1 MQWPLLF
8 LGDVVLSWLDAA
20 TALTKIWRPRS
31 VRRKIAAMNAA
42 ATSRET
48 GTTKSWVRVLGVDP
62 AAAGPTGYGIVES
75 DGRGQCR
82 MLHYGA
88 LKVAARKQK
97 EGDGAAL
104 QEVHALLCGLIQE
117 FAPDAMAVE
126 SIFSALNVRTAL
138 RLAEVRGVVL
148 LAAAQHGVEVHS
160 YAPREVKATIAGH
173 GHADKR
179 QMQIMVRAILAMS
192 STPEPPDAAD
202 ALAVALCHLQMEQA
216 RRRFGLPADED
227 LAKRRTFAAAGNLGN
242 AAGAVRINRA
252 TRTGP
257 PRILT
262 A

>member
-1 MQWPLLF
+1 M
-8 LGDVVLSWLDAA
+8 
-20 TALTKIWRPRS
+20 
-31 VRRKIAAMNAA
+31 
-42 ATSRET
+42 
-48 GTTKSWVRVLGVDP
+48 RVLGVDP

-75 DGRGQCR
+75 NGRQCR

-88 LKVAARKQK
+88 LKVAARKQR
-97 EGDGAAL
+97 EGEGVEL

-117 FAPDAMAVE
+117 FAPDVMAVE

-179 QMQIMVRAILAMS
+179 QMQIMVRAILSMS
-192 STPEPPDAAD
+192 ATPEPPDAAD

-216 RRRFGLPADED
+216 RRRFGLPGGKGLVKARS
-227 LAKRRTFAAAGNLGN
+227 LAAVGNLGN
-242 AAGAVRINRA
+242 AAGAVRTNRA
-252 TRTGP
+252 TPSGL